1 MHISNVRKTHRSSF
15 RVSASMYKYLHGYED
30 IQRPEVNVCLP
41 ASYYYYFF
49 LVESLTQPKIHQ
61 FVNVG
66 WSVSLKDP
74 CPPPPCLCFSCVRI
88 LSMYH
93 CTWVFCMGSGDQ
105 PSSCGACT
113 VSTRVAPPTLSA
125 TLQFTWPFHPKMMKL
140 TACHQLAD
148 SAEDG
153 RTALIWFWSI
163 LLQWVPF
170 PMLLTS
176 YVSWSEIVGEALKSL
191 YQLVLI

>member
-66 WSVSLKDP
+66 
-74 CPPPPCLCFSCVRI
+74 
-88 LSMYH
+88 
-93 CTWVFCMGSGDQ
+93 
-105 PSSCGACT
+105 
-113 VSTRVAPPTLSA
+113 
-125 TLQFTWPFHPKMMKL
+125 
-140 TACHQLAD
+140 
-148 SAEDG
+148 
-153 RTALIWFWSI
+153 
-163 LLQWVPF
+163 
-170 PMLLTS
+170 
-176 YVSWSEIVGEALKSL
+176 
-191 YQLVLI
+191 